1 MLLLSAEMEGGLGL
15 LATIRPHG
23 KTAAQL
29 LQRVFAFEYQP
40 WPELWER
47 AAQNGH
53 VSLLQWLR
61 RNSFAFSKHDWYDIG
76 RLAAERGQVA
86 VLKWIAKCQPKYVFA
101 IAHGHMR
108 VHVHVG
114 AREHTRCDAFSHM
127 YIFVLIRM

>member
-1 MLLLSAEMEGGLGL
+1 MDAGLGL
-15 LATIRPHG
+15 LVITRPHG
-23 KTAAQL
+23 ETAAQL
-29 LQRVFAFEYQP
+29 LQRMFATKNR
-40 WPELWER
+40 WPELWEL

-53 VSLLQWLR
+53 VSLLEWLLH
-61 RNSFAFSKHDWYDIG
+61 NSPTLSENELHGIG
-76 RLAAERGQVA
+76 WRAAERGQVA

-101 IAHGHMR
+101 IAHGHVR